1 MRRHRVGVSISGG
14 DKSKL
19 RSARHIVAMAMR
31 LAAADSEIQA
41 ECHRLN
47 LTLSD
52 CRLVSTSQMHMGW
65 QRRRQESRLDTTDN
79 SEA

>member
-1 MRRHRVGVSISGG
+1 MRKHRVAVSISGS
-14 DKSKL
+14 DKSRL

-31 LAAADSEIQA
+31 LAAGDPEIQA
-41 ECHRLN
+41 ECHRLD

-52 CRLVSTSQMHMGW
+52 CRLVSTSQMHTGW
-65 QRRRQESRLDTTDN
+65 RRRRQESSSDDTDK

>member
-1 MRRHRVGVSISGG
+1 MRKHRVAVSISGS
-14 DKSKL
+14 DKSRL

-31 LAAADSEIQA
+31 LASEDPEIQA

-52 CRLVSTSQMHMGW
+52 CRLVSTSQMHTGW
-65 QRRRQESRLDTTDN
+65 RRRHQENTVDSSDN
-79 SEA
+79 PET